1 MSDIR
6 SANVGQEVRRP
17 LSLALLALALLGW
30 IVAIWAIA
38 SNASSTRSYTARIEA
53 VRGIGQRRTK
63 NSPSFNER
71 GHGRGPVEPHH
82 GSAGRASAH

>member
-6 SANVGQEVRRP
+6 SANVGQELRRP
-17 LSLALLALALLGW
+17 LPLALLALALLGW

-53 VRGIGQRRTK
+53 VERDRATADQKFAELRR
-63 NSPSFNER
+63 
-71 GHGRGPVEPHH
+71 
-82 GSAGRASAH
+82 ARAWPRTCRAASR